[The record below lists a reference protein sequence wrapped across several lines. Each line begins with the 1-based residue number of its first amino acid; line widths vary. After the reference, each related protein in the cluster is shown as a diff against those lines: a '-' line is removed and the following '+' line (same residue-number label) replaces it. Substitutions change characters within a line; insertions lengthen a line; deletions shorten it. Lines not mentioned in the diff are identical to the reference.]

1 MHQIH
6 ALHANVKAGDEDG
19 ARAMKD
25 VALQARL
32 TPLTADA
39 SPLVA
44 TADASPL
51 VASDSAA
58 EDSTPVASTADQV
71 S

>member
-44 TADASPL
+44 DASPL